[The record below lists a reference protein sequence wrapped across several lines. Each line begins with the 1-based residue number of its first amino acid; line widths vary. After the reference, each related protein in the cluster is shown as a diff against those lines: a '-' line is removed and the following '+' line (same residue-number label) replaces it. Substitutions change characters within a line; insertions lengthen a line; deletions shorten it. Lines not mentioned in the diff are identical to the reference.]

1 MDEHVDRGRR
11 RLLIA
16 ATAGTGARG
25 VAFAAVPFILSWNPS
40 ARARALGA
48 PVEIDPSKI
57 EPGSM
62 VRVAWRGQPIYIVH
76 RTPEVLREIGDHD
89 ALLVDPNS
97 NDSQQ
102 PAYIKATGAVRA
114 RIPKY
119 WVGLGV
125 CTHLGCAPLG
135 AFEPGRSEQLP
146 GVELGAG
153 WPGGFYCPCHGSKY
167 DISGR
172 VFKDMPAP
180 RNLTIPPY
188 AYAKNGHIVI
198 GVNQVSDDAG

>member
-1 MDEHVDRGRR
+1 MDDHVDHGRR

-16 ATAGTGARG
+16 ATAGTGALG
-25 VAFAAVPFILSWNPS
+25 IAFAAIPFIASWNPS
-40 ARARALGA
+40 ARALALGA
-48 PVEIDPSKI
+48 PVEVDPSKL
-57 EPGSM
+57 EPGQM
-62 VRVAWRGQPIYIVH
+62 LRVAWRGQPVYVVR
-76 RTPEVLREIGDHD
+76 RTDVVLREIGDHD
-89 ALLVDPNS
+89 ALLADPDS
-97 NDSQQ
+97 NESQQ
-102 PAYIKATGAVRA
+102 PPYIKASGAVRA
-114 RIPKY
+114 RIPKI

-125 CTHLGCAPLG
+125 CTHLGCAPSG

-188 AYAKNGHIVI
+188 AYAKNGHLVI
-198 GVNQVSDDAG
+198 GVNEVSEDNT